1 MNEKLEQIRKE
12 AIKQIENSDAL
23 EKLNEIRVNFLG
35 KKGEL
40 TAVLKSMKDV
50 APEDRPKVGQLVNET
65 RAEIEKVLEEAIKK
79 MENLKREA
87 QMKAEV
93 IDVTLPAKKNAV
105 GHSHPNVIAMEEVQ
119 RIFIALDATDEIV
132 DEAVRVDADMLLTH
146 HPLIFKGIKNVSDS
160 DFIGRRILRLIRY
173 DISYYAMHTNFDVM
187 GMADAAADEMKL
199 EHREVLDV
207 TYEDDLSREG
217 IGRIGDLPSK
227 MSLIECARYVKECFH
242 IGNVRMY
249 GDPAKKIK
257 RVAICPGSG
266 SDVIQNA
273 IDKKVDVLITGDI
286 GHHDGIDAVACGL
299 PVITD
304 LRKYLYLT

>member
-1 MNEKLEQIRKE
+1 MN
-12 AIKQIENSDAL
+12 
-23 EKLNEIRVNFLG
+23 
-35 KKGEL
+35 
-40 TAVLKSMKDV
+40 
-50 APEDRPKVGQLVNET
+50 
-65 RAEIEKVLEEAIKK
+65 
-79 MENLKREA
+79 
-87 QMKAEV
+87 
-93 IDVTLPAKKNAV
+93 
-105 GHSHPNVIAMEEVQ
+105 
-119 RIFIALDATDEIV
+119 
-132 DEAVRVDADMLLTH
+132 
-146 HPLIFKGIKNVSDS
+146 
-160 DFIGRRILRLIRY
+160 
-173 DISYYAMHTNFDVM
+173 TNTDVM
-187 GMADAAADEMKL
+187 RMADAAADEMKL

-299 PVITD
+299 PVID
-304 LRKYLYLT
+304 ASHYGLEKIFIPYMRDFLHRELPGLEVMCAEYKPPYQDI

>member
-1 MNEKLEQIRKE
+1 MQCRDIIEHLEQLSPVSF
-12 AIKQIENSDAL
+12 ASDWDNVGLLAGRR
-23 EKLNEIRVNFLG
+23 EK
-35 KKGEL
+35 
-40 TAVLKSMKDV
+40 
-50 APEDRPKVGQLVNET
+50 
-65 RAEIEKVLEEAIKK
+65 
-79 MENLKREA
+79 
-87 QMKAEV
+87 
-93 IDVTLPAKKNAV
+93 
-105 GHSHPNVIAMEEVQ
+105 EVQ

-299 PVITD
+299 PVID
-304 LRKYLYLT
+304 ASHYGLEKIFIPYMRDFLHRELPGLEVMCAEYKPPYQDI